1 MGLIEKLKNSYDYR
15 KVDKY
20 TKRRVSQSQFQSQDR
35 RYYETAYRDGDYL
48 DPEDM
53 RTGRYDPN
61 APTSTRLAYKQSRWS
76 FTDLLSK
83 NNTQKKPMTITSSQ
97 IRTSESYTLSGRA

>member
-1 MGLIEKLKNSYDYR
+1 MGLIDKIKNTYDYH

-48 DPEDM
+48 DPQDM

-61 APTSTRLAYKQSRWS
+61 APTSTHLSYKQSRWS
-76 FTDLLSK
+76 FTDLLTK
-83 NNTQKKPMTITSSQ
+83 NNSKKPMTVATSQ
-97 IRTSESYTLSGRA
+97 IRTSESYTLGGRA